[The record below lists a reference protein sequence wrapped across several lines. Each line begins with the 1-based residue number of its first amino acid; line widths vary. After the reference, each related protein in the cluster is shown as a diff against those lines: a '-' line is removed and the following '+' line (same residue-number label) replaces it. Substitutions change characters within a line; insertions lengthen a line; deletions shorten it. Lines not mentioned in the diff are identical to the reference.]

1 MTDIDIVKFDAPEE
15 KPNIIKVMG
24 VGGGGSNAVTHMFS
38 EGITGVDFILC
49 NTDDQAL
56 QKSPVENKLHLGDH
70 ALGAGN
76 VPAVGRQAAEQ
87 TEERIREVL
96 QDDTKMLF
104 ITAGM
109 GGGTGTGAAP
119 VVARIAREL
128 GILTVGIVTLPF
140 SFEGKRRQQQAQEGI
155 TELRKQVDALLV
167 ISNDKLREEYGNMKL
182 TEAFKKADDVLKIA
196 AKGIAEII
204 TVTGYVNVDFEDV
217 NNVMRNSGKAI
228 MGSGY
233 ATGEDRALRAV
244 EEAVHSPLLDDS
256 DITGAKNILVYITS
270 GTEEVSLDEVTEI
283 NEYVQDA
290 TGKVSEVIWG
300 NGEDLALEKG
310 LRVTL
315 IATGFGEV
323 EETKE
328 VHKVYTFADNKLK
341 DPEKELS
348 RQPVAMVF
356 DDVEDENAEEEITEE
371 EKPIEDENSQE
382 EENPQEVEMTSQ
394 DEDENPQE
402 DEEIKV
408 VIKHDEMPVEEKKE
422 KPQEPSQPVKRH
434 TLYDDDVV
442 DDSKDNDEDYNDG
455 GDSGIIVKRVAPEHT
470 RDNESATP
478 SVKRFDNPFTFDDDD
493 VDVPGFKNMVA
504 TKPAQVKQLDQKEL
518 LRRQRFMSFNTDFK
532 NQTNLE
538 NLENVPAYARMGLN
552 IAKEDNELSSYSVN
566 KESGLREENS
576 FLHDNVD

>member
-1 MTDIDIVKFDAPEE
+1 MTDLVRFDEPEE

-56 QKSPVENKLHLGDH
+56 QKSPVENKLHIGDH

-76 VPAVGRQAAEQ
+76 IPAEGRKAAEQ
-87 TEERIREVL
+87 TEDRIREAL
-96 QDDTKMLF
+96 EGDTKMLF

-119 VVARIAREL
+119 VVAKIAKEL

-155 TELRKQVDALLV
+155 AELRKHVDALLV

-182 TEAFKKADDVLKIA
+182 TDAFKKADDVLKIA

-217 NNVMRNSGKAI
+217 NNVMRDSGKAI

-233 ATGEDRALRAV
+233 AVGEDRALRAV

-270 GTEEVSLDEVTEI
+270 GTEEVKLDEVTEI
-283 NEYVQDA
+283 NEYVQEA
-290 TGKVSEVIWG
+290 TGKVSEIIWG
-300 NGEDLALEKG
+300 NGEDMSLEDG

-315 IATGFGEV
+315 IATGFGEA
-323 EETKE
+323 EEVKQI
-328 VHKVYTFADNKLK
+328 HRFTFADNKLRE
-341 DPEKELS
+341 PEKE
-348 RQPVAMVF
+348 VAKQGVSMVF
-356 DDVEDENAEEEITEE
+356 EEVEDEVTEAKDETEAEAEETHTEETVTEMKIEPEPEDNTPRIKVHTLYDEDETPKDKDKDDDVEDF
-371 EKPIEDENSQE
+371 S
-382 EENPQEVEMTSQ
+382 
-394 DEDENPQE
+394 
-402 DEEIKV
+402 
-408 VIKHDEMPVEEKKE
+408 
-422 KPQEPSQPVKRH
+422 
-434 TLYDDDVV
+434 
-442 DDSKDNDEDYNDG
+442 
-455 GDSGIIVKRVAPEHT
+455 GDSGIFVKRVATDES
-470 RDNESATP
+470 RSNETAAP
-478 SVKRFDNPFTFDDDD
+478 SVRKYDNPFTSDDDD
-493 VDVPGFKNMVA
+493 VDVPGFKNISDNQGVTA
-504 TKPAQVKQLDQKEL
+504 LKVETKPVQTKQLDQKEI
-518 LRRQRFMSFNTDFK
+518 LRRQRFMSFNTDFR
-532 NQTNLE
+532 NQAELE
-538 NLENVPAYARMGLN
+538 SFENIPAYARMGMN
-552 IAKEDNELSSYSVN
+552 IANDDKELSHYSVD

>member
-1 MTDIDIVKFDAPEE
+1 MSDIVRFDEPED

-56 QKSPVENKLHLGDH
+56 QRSPVENKLHIGDH

-76 VPAVGRQAAEQ
+76 VPAVGRAAAEQ
-87 TEERIREVL
+87 TEDRIREVL
-96 QDDTKMLF
+96 EGETKMLF

-119 VVARIAREL
+119 VVAKIAKEL

-155 TELRKQVDALLV
+155 AELRKHVDALLV

-217 NNVMRNSGKAI
+217 NNVMRDSGKAI

-233 ATGEDRALRAV
+233 AVGEDRAIRAV

-283 NEYVQDA
+283 NEYVQEA

-300 NGEDLALEKG
+300 NGEDLSLEKG

-323 EETKE
+323 NEDPRE
-328 VHKVYTFADNKLK
+328 VHRVYTFADNKIK
-341 DPEKELS
+341 DPSKEIT
-348 RQPVAMVF
+348 RPPVRIDF
-356 DDVEDENAEEEITEE
+356 DDKVEEE
-371 EKPIEDENSQE
+371 EKPASDEGIKVIIKHE
-382 EENPQEVEMTSQ
+382 EEQPAV
-394 DEDENPQE
+394 P
-402 DEEIKV
+402 
-408 VIKHDEMPVEEKKE
+408 EKKE
-422 KPQEPSQPVKRH
+422 EPVQTKPEEPKEQPVRPVKRYE
-434 TLYDDDVV
+434 LYDEEEKPTDINKKHDDI
-442 DDSKDNDEDYNDG
+442 SFDNDS
-455 GDSGIIVKRVAPEHT
+455 DSGIFVKRITPEPPT
-470 RDNESATP
+470 PSEPSAP
-478 SVKRFDNPFTFDDDD
+478 SVKKFDNPFTSDDDD
-493 VDVPGFKNMVA
+493 VDVPGLKNMSDNKGITAIKVE
-504 TKPAQVKQLDQKEL
+504 TKPAQTRQLDQKEI
-518 LRRQRFMSFNTDFK
+518 LRRQRFMSFNTDFRS
-532 NQTNLE
+532 QSALE
-538 NLENVPAYARMGLN
+538 NLENIPAYARMGMN
-552 IAKEDNELSSYSVN
+552 IAKDDKEMSHYSVN

>member
-1 MTDIDIVKFDAPEE
+1 MADLVRFDAPEE

-56 QKSPVENKLHLGDH
+56 QKSPVENKLHIGDH

-76 VPAVGRQAAEQ
+76 IPAVGRQAAEQ
-87 TEERIREVL
+87 TEDKIREVL
-96 QDDTKMLF
+96 KDDTKMLF

-140 SFEGKRRQQQAQEGI
+140 SFEGKRRQQQAAEGI
-155 TELRKQVDALLV
+155 AELRKNVDALLV

-217 NNVMRNSGKAI
+217 NNVMRDSGKAI

-290 TGKVSEVIWG
+290 TGKVAEVIWG
-300 NGEDLALEKG
+300 NGEDMTLENG

-315 IATGFGEV
+315 IATGFGNTEV
-323 EETKE
+323 QREEPK
-328 VHKVYTFADNKLK
+328 VHTFADNKIK
-341 DPEKELS
+341 DPEKEVA
-348 RQPVAMVF
+348 RTPIQPVIEEIVEEAPA
-356 DDVEDENAEEEITEE
+356 EDEIRVIIKHEEPQEAHKDIQETEE
-371 EKPIEDENSQE
+371 PT
-382 EENPQEVEMTSQ
+382 PT
-394 DEDENPQE
+394 
-402 DEEIKV
+402 IKRY
-408 VIKHDEMPVEEKKE
+408 E
-422 KPQEPSQPVKRH
+422 
-434 TLYDDDVV
+434 LYDDDDKS
-442 DDSKDNDEDYNDG
+442 DDAKNKEEDNDDFRND
-455 GDSGIIVKRVAPEHT
+455 GDSGISVRRVAPE
-470 RDNESATP
+470 P
-478 SVKRFDNPFTFDDDD
+478 SHDRNSSTSSFKKFDNPFTSDDDD
-493 VDVPGFKNMVA
+493 VDVPGFKNMVQTQPVQ
-504 TKPAQVKQLDQKEL
+504 TKPAPTKQLDQKEM

-532 NQTNLE
+532 SQSNIE
-538 NLENVPAYARMGLN
+538 NYENIPAYARMGMNL
-552 IAKEDNELSSYSVN
+552 ADNDKELSHYSVN
-566 KESGLREENS
+566 KESGLREDNS

>member
-1 MTDIDIVKFDAPEE
+1 MSDIVRFDEPEE

-56 QKSPVENKLHLGDH
+56 QKSPVENKLHIGDH

-76 VPAVGRQAAEQ
+76 VPSEGRKAAEQ
-87 TEERIREVL
+87 TEDKIREAL
-96 QDDTKMLF
+96 EGDTKMLF

-140 SFEGKRRQQQAQEGI
+140 SFEGKRRQQQATEGI
-155 TELRKQVDALLV
+155 AELRKHVDALLV

-182 TEAFKKADDVLKIA
+182 TDAFKKADDVLKIA

-217 NNVMRNSGKAI
+217 NNVMRDSGKAI

-233 ATGEDRALRAV
+233 AVGDDRALRAV

-270 GTEEVSLDEVTEI
+270 GTEEVKLDEVTEI
-283 NEYVQDA
+283 NEYVQEA
-290 TGKVSEVIWG
+290 TGKVSEIIWG
-300 NGEDLALEKG
+300 NGEDMTLEDG

-315 IATGFGEV
+315 IATGFGDV
-323 EETKE
+323 KDDSKE
-328 VHKVYTFADNKLK
+328 VHKVYTFADNKIK
-341 DPEKELS
+341 DPSKE
-348 RQPVAMVF
+348 PVRPSVNMVF
-356 DDVEDENAEEEITEE
+356 DDTENGKVTPEEEIRV
-371 EKPIEDENSQE
+371 I
-382 EENPQEVEMTSQ
+382 
-394 DEDENPQE
+394 
-402 DEEIKV
+402 
-408 VIKHDEMPVEEKKE
+408 IKHDEEQMQTKKD
-422 KPQEPSQPVKRH
+422 EPSQPVKRYE
-434 TLYDDDVV
+434 LYDDDKSLNVKEKTH
-442 DDSKDNDEDYNDG
+442 DDTVFDNDS
-455 GDSGIIVKRVAPEHT
+455 DSGIFVKRISPEQS
-470 RDNESATP
+470 DANGSVGP
-478 SVKRFDNPFTFDDDD
+478 SVKRYDNPFSSDDDD
-493 VDVPGFKNMVA
+493 VDVPGVKNLTDNQIVTA
-504 TKPAQVKQLDQKEL
+504 VKVETKPVRQLDQKEM
-518 LRRQRFMSFNTDFK
+518 LRRQRFMSFNSDFK
-532 NQTNLE
+532 NQSNLE
-538 NLENVPAYARMGLN
+538 KLENIPAYARMGVK
-552 IAKEDNELSSYSVN
+552 IEKPQDEMSHYSVN

>member
-1 MTDIDIVKFDAPEE
+1 MTDIIKFEDPEV

-56 QKSPVENKLHLGDH
+56 QKSPVENKLHIGDH

-76 VPAVGRQAAEQ
+76 IPAEGRKAAEQ
-87 TEERIREVL
+87 TEDRIREAL
-96 QDDTKMLF
+96 EGDTKMLF

-119 VVARIAREL
+119 VVAKIAKEL

-140 SFEGKRRQQQAQEGI
+140 SFEGKRRQQQAAEGI
-155 TELRKQVDALLV
+155 AELRKHVDALLV

-217 NNVMRNSGKAI
+217 NNVMRDSGKAI

-233 ATGEDRALRAV
+233 AVGEDRALRAV

-270 GTEEVSLDEVTEI
+270 GTEEVKLDEVTEI
-283 NEYVQDA
+283 NEYVQEA
-290 TGKVSEVIWG
+290 TGKVSEIIWG
-300 NGEDLALEKG
+300 NGEDMALEAG

-315 IATGFGEV
+315 IATGFGKDEDKN
-323 EETKE
+323 EEPKI
-328 VHKVYTFADNKLK
+328 HTFADNKLK
-341 DPEKELS
+341 DPKREIV
-348 RQPVAMVF
+348 RPPVRIDF
-356 DDVEDENAEEEITEE
+356 DEE
-371 EKPIEDENSQE
+371 EKEPE
-382 EENPQEVEMTSQ
+382 EG
-394 DEDENPQE
+394 
-402 DEEIKV
+402 EIKV
-408 VIKHDEMPVEEKKE
+408 IIKHDDE
-422 KPQEPSQPVKRH
+422 KPQEPAEVKEEPKEAPQPKIRYE
-434 TLYDDDVV
+434 LYDEEEKS
-442 DDSKDNDEDYNDG
+442 SKDNVKEDEEYYGDDN
-455 GDSGIIVKRVAPEHT
+455 DSGIVVKKITPDAT

-478 SVKRFDNPFTFDDDD
+478 SIKKYDNPFTSDDDD
-493 VDVPGFKNMVA
+493 VDVPGFKNMSETQTA
-504 TKPAQVKQLDQKEL
+504 TAVKVEVKPAPAKQLDQKEI
-518 LRRQRFMSFNTDFK
+518 LRRQRFMSFNTDFRS
-532 NQTNLE
+532 QSNLE
-538 NLENVPAYARMGLN
+538 SFENIPAYARMGMN
-552 IAKEDNELSSYSVN
+552 IANDDKEISHYSVN

>member
-1 MTDIDIVKFDAPEE
+1 MTDLVRFDDPEE

-56 QKSPVENKLHLGDH
+56 QKSPVEYKLHIGDH

-76 VPAVGRQAAEQ
+76 VPAEGRKAAEQ
-87 TEERIREVL
+87 TEDKIREAL
-96 QDDTKMLF
+96 AGETKMLF

-119 VVARIAREL
+119 VVAKIAKEL

-155 TELRKQVDALLV
+155 AELRKHVDALLV

-182 TEAFKKADDVLKIA
+182 TDAFKKADDVLKIA

-233 ATGEDRALRAV
+233 AVGEDRALRAV

-270 GTEEVSLDEVTEI
+270 GTEEVKLDEVTEI

-290 TGKVSEVIWG
+290 TGKVSEIIWG
-300 NGEDLALEKG
+300 NGEDMSLEDG

-315 IATGFGEV
+315 IATGFGDA
-323 EETKE
+323 EEIKE
-328 VHKVYTFADNKLK
+328 IHRIYTFADNKLK
-341 DPEKELS
+341 DPEKETPK
-348 RQPVAMVF
+348 QDVPMVF
-356 DDVEDENAEEEITEE
+356 EEVEEDVEEEVAEEPATEMKIEPEPEDDTPHIKVHTLYDEDESSKDKDDDVEDF
-371 EKPIEDENSQE
+371 S
-382 EENPQEVEMTSQ
+382 
-394 DEDENPQE
+394 
-402 DEEIKV
+402 
-408 VIKHDEMPVEEKKE
+408 
-422 KPQEPSQPVKRH
+422 
-434 TLYDDDVV
+434 
-442 DDSKDNDEDYNDG
+442 
-455 GDSGIIVKRVAPEHT
+455 GDSGIFVKRTSTDET
-470 RDNESATP
+470 RSNETAAP
-478 SVKRFDNPFTFDDDD
+478 SVRKYDNPFTSDDDD
-493 VDVPGFKNMVA
+493 VDVPGFKNMVQ
-504 TKPAQVKQLDQKEL
+504 TKPVQTKQLDQKEI
-518 LRRQRFMSFNTDFK
+518 LRRQRFMSFNNADFR
-532 NQTNLE
+532 NQSNLE
-538 NLENVPAYARMGLN
+538 SFENIPAYARMGMN
-552 IAKEDNELSSYSVN
+552 IANDDKELSRYSVD

>member
-1 MTDIDIVKFDAPEE
+1 MSVIVKFDEPEE

-56 QKSPVENKLHLGDH
+56 QRSPVENKLHIGDH

-76 VPAVGRQAAEQ
+76 VPAVGRAAAEQ
-87 TEERIREVL
+87 TEDRIREVL
-96 QDDTKMLF
+96 EGDTKMLF

-155 TELRKQVDALLV
+155 AELRKNVDALLV

-233 ATGEDRALRAV
+233 ATGENRHMLAV
-244 EEAVHSPLLDDS
+244 EQAVHSPLLDDS

-270 GTEEVSLDEVTEI
+270 GTEEVKLDEVMEI

-290 TGKVSEVIWG
+290 TGKVAEIIWG
-300 NGEDLALEKG
+300 NGEDMTLEDG

-323 EETKE
+323 NEDSRE
-328 VHKVYTFADNKLK
+328 VHRVYTFADNKIK
-341 DPEKELS
+341 DPSKEIT
-348 RQPVAMVF
+348 RPPVRIDF
-356 DDVEDENAEEEITEE
+356 DDQTQDTE
-371 EKPIEDENSQE
+371 PA
-382 EENPQEVEMTSQ
+382 
-394 DEDENPQE
+394 E

-408 VIKHDEMPVEEKKE
+408 IVKEKKDE
-422 KPQEPSQPVKRH
+422 PAQVKPEEPKEVKEQPVRPVKRYE
-434 TLYDDDVV
+434 LYDEEDNKKNVKERHDDI
-442 DDSKDNDEDYNDG
+442 SFDNDS
-455 GDSGIIVKRVAPEHT
+455 DSGIYVKRITPEPPASS
-470 RDNESATP
+470 EPSAP
-478 SVKRFDNPFTFDDDD
+478 SVKKFDNPFTSDDDD
-493 VDVPGFKNMVA
+493 VDVPGIKNMVE
-504 TKPAQVKQLDQKEL
+504 TKTAPVKKLDQKEM

-532 NQTNLE
+532 SQSALE
-538 NLENVPAYARMGLN
+538 NLENIPAYARMGLN
-552 IAKEDNELSSYSVN
+552 IAKKDDEISHYSVD

>member
-1 MTDIDIVKFDAPEE
+1 MADLVRFDAPEE

-56 QKSPVENKLHLGDH
+56 QKSPVENKLHIGDH

-76 VPAVGRQAAEQ
+76 IPAVGRQAAEQ
-87 TEERIREVL
+87 TEDKIREVL
-96 QDDTKMLF
+96 KDDTKMLF

-140 SFEGKRRQQQAQEGI
+140 SFEGKRRQQQASEGI
-155 TELRKQVDALLV
+155 AELRKQVDALLV

-217 NNVMRNSGKAI
+217 NNVMRDSGKAI

-290 TGKVSEVIWG
+290 TGKVAEVIWG
-300 NGEDLALEKG
+300 NGEDLSLENG

-315 IATGFGEV
+315 IATGFGNVEV
-323 EETKE
+323 QREEPKI
-328 VHKVYTFADNKLK
+328 HTFADNKIK
-341 DPEKELS
+341 DPEKEVA
-348 RQPVAMVF
+348 RTPIQPVI
-356 DDVEDENAEEEITEE
+356 EEIVEE
-371 EKPIEDENSQE
+371 SPADDEIH
-382 EENPQEVEMTSQ
+382 V
-394 DEDENPQE
+394 
-402 DEEIKV
+402 I
-408 VIKHDEMPVEEKKE
+408 IKHEEPQDTHHDIKE
-422 KPQEPSQPVKRH
+422 KEVPTPTIKRYE
-434 TLYDDDVV
+434 LYDDDDKSNAKDEENK
-442 DDSKDNDEDYNDG
+442 DDFRNY
-455 GDSGIIVKRVAPEHT
+455 GDSGISMRRVAPETSHDSDSST
-470 RDNESATP
+470 SYF
-478 SVKRFDNPFTFDDDD
+478 KKFDNPFTSDDDD
-493 VDVPGFKNMVA
+493 VDVPGFKNMVQ
-504 TKPAQVKQLDQKEL
+504 TKPAQTKQLDQKEM

-532 NQTNLE
+532 SQSNIE
-538 NLENVPAYARMGLN
+538 NYENIPAYARMGVNL
-552 IAKEDNELSSYSVN
+552 ADNDKELSHYSVN

>member
-1 MTDIDIVKFDAPEE
+1 MTDLVRFDVPEE

-56 QKSPVENKLHLGDH
+56 QKSPVENKLHIGDH

-76 VPAVGRQAAEQ
+76 VPAEGRKAAEQ
-87 TEERIREVL
+87 TEEKIRSVL
-96 QDDTKMLF
+96 EGETKMLF

-155 TELRKQVDALLV
+155 AELRKNVDALLV

-182 TEAFKKADDVLKIA
+182 TDAFKKADDVLKIA

-217 NNVMRNSGKAI
+217 NNVMHESGKAI

-233 ATGEDRALRAV
+233 AVGEDRALRAV

-270 GTEEVSLDEVTEI
+270 GTEEVKLDEVTEI
-283 NEYVQDA
+283 NEYVQEA
-290 TGKVSEVIWG
+290 TGKVSEIIWG
-300 NGEDLALEKG
+300 NGEDMSLENG

-315 IATGFGEV
+315 IATGFGED
-323 EETKE
+323 EELNDEPKI
-328 VHKVYTFADNKLK
+328 HTFADNKIK
-341 DPEKELS
+341 DPKREIV
-348 RQPVAMVF
+348 RPPVRLDF
-356 DDVEDENAEEEITEE
+356 DDVEEEKPAEEEIKVIIKHED
-371 EKPIEDENSQE
+371 EKPQQPVEPKQESQETPAPQPKKRYELYDE
-382 EENPQEVEMTSQ
+382 EENKA
-394 DEDENPQE
+394 
-402 DEEIKV
+402 KV
-408 VIKHDEMPVEEKKE
+408 KE
-422 KPQEPSQPVKRH
+422 
-434 TLYDDDVV
+434 
-442 DDSKDNDEDYNDG
+442 KDNDEDYG
-455 GDSGIIVKRVAPEHT
+455 EDSGSGIFVRKINTEPAN
-470 RDNESATP
+470 DNTPSAP
-478 SVKRFDNPFTFDDDD
+478 SVKRFDNPFSSDDDD
-493 VDVPGFKNMVA
+493 IDVPGFKNMSDNQAVTA
-504 TKPAQVKQLDQKEL
+504 VKVETKPAQTKQLDQKEI
-518 LRRQRFMSFNTDFK
+518 LRRQRFMSFNTDFR
-532 NQTNLE
+532 NQSDLE
-538 NLENVPAYARMGLN
+538 SFENIPAYARMGMN
-552 IAKEDNELSSYSVN
+552 IVNDDKELSRYSVD

>member
-1 MTDIDIVKFDAPEE
+1 MTDLVRFEEPEE

-56 QKSPVENKLHLGDH
+56 QKSPVENKLHIGDH

-76 VPAVGRQAAEQ
+76 VPAEGRKAAEQ
-87 TEERIREVL
+87 TEDRIREAL
-96 QDDTKMLF
+96 EGDTKMLF

-119 VVARIAREL
+119 VVAKIAKEL

-140 SFEGKRRQQQAQEGI
+140 SFEGKRRQQQALEGI
-155 TELRKQVDALLV
+155 AELRKHVDALLV

-217 NNVMRNSGKAI
+217 NNVMRDSGKAI

-270 GTEEVSLDEVTEI
+270 GTEEVKLDEVTEI

-290 TGKVSEVIWG
+290 TGKVSEIIWG
-300 NGEDLALEKG
+300 NGEDMSLEDG

-315 IATGFGEV
+315 IATGFGSVPEK
-323 EETKE
+323 KE
-328 VHKVYTFADNKLK
+328 VHEVHTFADNKIK

-348 RQPVAMVF
+348 RQPVPMVF
-356 DDVEDENAEEEITEE
+356 EDDDEQPDNSDI
-371 EKPIEDENSQE
+371 KVIIRHDIESDEV
-382 EENPQEVEMTSQ
+382 QEV
-394 DEDENPQE
+394 PA
-402 DEEIKV
+402 
-408 VIKHDEMPVEEKKE
+408 
-422 KPQEPSQPVKRH
+422 SQPEQTVTRH
-434 TLYDDDVV
+434 ELYDEPE
-442 DDSKDNDEDYNDG
+442 DNDDDEINDDG
-455 GDSGIIVKRVAPEHT
+455 NDSGIKVIHVTPEQSHAS
-470 RDNESATP
+470 EP
-478 SVKRFDNPFTFDDDD
+478 STSTTIKFDNPFSTDDDD
-493 VDVPGFKNMVA
+493 VDVPGFKNMTEGQTITATKVE
-504 TKPAQVKQLDQKEL
+504 TKPAPTKQLDQKEI
-518 LRRQRFMSFNTDFK
+518 LRRQRMMSFNSDFK
-532 NQTNLE
+532 NMTNLE
-538 NLENVPAYARMGLN
+538 NMENIPAYARLGVNLTNDDTEM
-552 IAKEDNELSSYSVN
+552 SHFSVN

>member
-1 MTDIDIVKFDAPEE
+1 MTDIVRFDAPEE
-15 KPNIIKVMG
+15 KANIIKVMG
-24 VGGGGSNAVTHMFS
+24 VGGGGSNAVTHMFA

-56 QKSPVENKLHLGDH
+56 QKSPVENKLHIGDH

-76 VPAVGRQAAEQ
+76 VPAVGRKAAEE
-87 TEERIREVL
+87 TEDAIRAVL
-96 QDDTKMLF
+96 EGDTKMLF

-140 SFEGKRRQQQAQEGI
+140 SFEGKRRQQQAEQGI
-155 TELRKQVDALLV
+155 AELRKNVDALLV

-233 ATGEDRALRAV
+233 ASGESRALRAV

-300 NGEDLALEKG
+300 NGEDLTLEDG

-315 IATGFGEV
+315 IATGFNTNEFQPA
-323 EETKE
+323 ETVVK
-328 VHKVYTFADNKLK
+328 HTFAENVLK
-341 DPEKELS
+341 STPKPEPVTEPELKFEM
-348 RQPVAMVF
+348 P
-356 DDVEDENAEEEITEE
+356 EEEPIKVIIKHEEPPKLSAPVIENPEPKTEKKTYNLYDIEE
-371 EKPIEDENSQE
+371 EK
-382 EENPQEVEMTSQ
+382 
-394 DEDENPQE
+394 
-402 DEEIKV
+402 
-408 VIKHDEMPVEEKKE
+408 VEEKSEKE
-422 KPQEPSQPVKRH
+422 KK
-434 TLYDDDVV
+434 DDDDDFFVV
-442 DDSKDNDEDYNDG
+442 KKINIE
-455 GDSGIIVKRVAPEHT
+455 PEPDPVFT
-470 RDNESATP
+470 KANESATP
-478 SVKRFDNPFTFDDDD
+478 SVRVYDNPFRNDDDD
-493 VDVPGFKNMVA
+493 VDVPSLKDAAATEVITMKKIE
-504 TKPAQVKQLDQKEL
+504 TKPAQQRQIDPREEM
-518 LRRQRFMSFNTDFK
+518 RRKRLADLNMNFRTQ
-532 NQTNLE
+532 QGLE
-538 NLENVPAYARMGLN
+538 NMENIPAYARLGLN
-552 IAKEDNELSSYSVN
+552 INNDDSEELSHLSVKKN
-566 KESGLREENS
+566 TGLSEENT
-576 FLHDNVD
+576 FINVNID

>member
-1 MTDIDIVKFDAPEE
+1 MTDLVRFDVPEE

-56 QKSPVENKLHLGDH
+56 QKSPVENKLHIGDH

-76 VPAVGRQAAEQ
+76 VPAEGRKAAEQ
-87 TEERIREVL
+87 TEEKIREVL
-96 QDDTKMLF
+96 EGETKMLF

-128 GILTVGIVTLPF
+128 GVLTVGIVTLPF
-140 SFEGKRRQQQAQEGI
+140 SFEGKRRQQQALEGI
-155 TELRKQVDALLV
+155 AELRKNVDALLV

-233 ATGEDRALRAV
+233 ATGENRHMLAV
-244 EEAVHSPLLDDS
+244 EQAVHSPLLDDS

-270 GTEEVSLDEVTEI
+270 GTEEVKLDEVMEI

-290 TGKVSEVIWG
+290 TGKVAEIIWG
-300 NGEDLALEKG
+300 NGEDMTLEDG

-323 EETKE
+323 NEDSRE
-328 VHKVYTFADNKLK
+328 VHRVYTFADNKIK
-341 DPEKELS
+341 DPSKEIT
-348 RQPVAMVF
+348 RPPVRIDF
-356 DDVEDENAEEEITEE
+356 DDQTQDTE
-371 EKPIEDENSQE
+371 PA
-382 EENPQEVEMTSQ
+382 
-394 DEDENPQE
+394 E

-408 VIKHDEMPVEEKKE
+408 IVKEKKDE
-422 KPQEPSQPVKRH
+422 PAQVKPEEPKEVKEQPVRPVKRYE
-434 TLYDDDVV
+434 LYDEEENKKNVKERHDDI
-442 DDSKDNDEDYNDG
+442 SFDNDS
-455 GDSGIIVKRVAPEHT
+455 DSGIYVKRITPEPPASS
-470 RDNESATP
+470 EPSAP
-478 SVKRFDNPFTFDDDD
+478 SVKKFDNPFTSDDDD
-493 VDVPGFKNMVA
+493 VDVPGIKNMVE
-504 TKPAQVKQLDQKEL
+504 TKTAPVKKLDQKEM

-532 NQTNLE
+532 SQSALE
-538 NLENVPAYARMGLN
+538 NLENIPAYARMGLN
-552 IAKEDNELSSYSVN
+552 IAKKDDEISHYSVD

>member
-1 MTDIDIVKFDAPEE
+1 MTDLVRFEEPEE

-38 EGITGVDFILC
+38 DGIIGVDFILC

-56 QKSPVENKLHLGDH
+56 QRSPVENKLHIGDH

-76 VPAVGRQAAEQ
+76 VPSEGRKAAEN
-87 TEERIREVL
+87 TEDKIREVL
-96 QDDTKMLF
+96 QDNTKMLF

-119 VVARIAREL
+119 VVARISKEL

-140 SFEGKRRQQQAQEGI
+140 SFEGKRRQQQATEGI
-155 TELRKQVDALLV
+155 AELRKYVDALLV
-167 ISNDKLREEYGNMKL
+167 ISNDKLRDEYGDMKL

-270 GTEEVSLDEVTEI
+270 GTEEVTLDEVSEI
-283 NEYVQDA
+283 NEYVQTA

-300 NGEDLALEKG
+300 NGEDMALEDG
-310 LRVTL
+310 IRVTV

-323 EETKE
+323 KE
-328 VHKVYTFADNKLK
+328 KKEHRVYTFADNKIK
-341 DPEKELS
+341 DPEREAN
-348 RQPVAMVF
+348 RIVF
-356 DDVEDENAEEEITEE
+356 ESKHDDVQEVKPADDEIKSFIRHEEDVVTVEPKVEFEIEPEEE
-371 EKPIEDENSQE
+371 
-382 EENPQEVEMTSQ
+382 PQ
-394 DEDENPQE
+394 
-402 DEEIKV
+402 
-408 VIKHDEMPVEEKKE
+408 
-422 KPQEPSQPVKRH
+422 QPVKRH
-434 TLYDDDVV
+434 MLYDEDTPTDANE
-442 DDSKDNDEDYNDG
+442 DEQDNNDS
-455 GDSGIIVKRVAPEHT
+455 DSGIRVIRVTPEQS
-470 RDNESATP
+470 RSNETATP
-478 SVKRFDNPFTFDDDD
+478 STKRYDNPFLSDDDD
-493 VDVPGFKNMVA
+493 VDVPGFKDMSDNQQTMMKVE
-504 TKPAQVKQLDQKEL
+504 TKQAPAKQLDQKEM
-518 LRRQRFMSFNTDFK
+518 LRRQRFMSFNTDFR
-532 NQTNLE
+532 NLANLE
-538 NLENVPAYARMGLN
+538 NLENVPAYARMGVN
-552 IAKEDNELSSYSVN
+552 IADDDNELSSYSVN

>member
-1 MTDIDIVKFDAPEE
+1 MTDIVRFDAPEE

-56 QKSPVENKLHLGDH
+56 QKSPVECKLHIGDH

-76 VPAVGRQAAEQ
+76 VPAEGRKAAEQ
-87 TEERIREVL
+87 TEDKIREAL
-96 QDDTKMLF
+96 QDETKMLF

-140 SFEGKRRQQQAQEGI
+140 SFEGKRRQQQALEGI
-155 TELRKQVDALLV
+155 AELRKNVDALLV

-217 NNVMRNSGKAI
+217 NNVMRDSGKAI

-233 ATGEDRALRAV
+233 AVGEDRALRAV

-270 GTEEVSLDEVTEI
+270 GTEEVKLDEVTEI

-290 TGKVSEVIWG
+290 TGKVSEIIWG
-300 NGEDLALEKG
+300 NGEDMSLEDG

-315 IATGFGEV
+315 IATGFGED
-323 EETKE
+323 EEQTE
-328 VHKVYTFADNKLK
+328 VHKVYTFADNKIK
-341 DPEKELS
+341 DPEKELA
-348 RQPVAMVF
+348 RQPIPMVF
-356 DDVEDENAEEEITEE
+356 DDIEE
-371 EKPIEDENSQE
+371 EKPKE
-382 EENPQEVEMTSQ
+382 EEIHV
-394 DEDENPQE
+394 
-402 DEEIKV
+402 I
-408 VIKHDEMPVEEKKE
+408 IKHEEEPVKETKEEE
-422 KPQEPSQPVKRH
+422 PQEPVHTVKRYE
-434 TLYDDDVV
+434 LYEDDDKSLKVKDEEDEL
-442 DDSKDNDEDYNDG
+442 DDDN
-455 GDSGIIVKRVAPEHT
+455 DSGIIVKKITPDQPVV
-470 RDNESATP
+470 NEPTTP
-478 SVKRFDNPFTFDDDD
+478 SVKKYDNPFASDDDD
-493 VDVPGFKNMVA
+493 VDVPGFRNMSDNQFAAATKVE
-504 TKPAQVKQLDQKEL
+504 TKPAPAKQLDQKEI
-518 LRRQRFMSFNTDFK
+518 LRRQRFMSFNTDFRS
-532 NQTNLE
+532 QSALE
-538 NLENVPAYARMGLN
+538 SFENIPAYARMGMN
-552 IAKEDNELSSYSVN
+552 IANDDKEISHYSVN